1 MSLRSMTGFGRSEGR
16 SNGRGFI
23 VEIRSVNHRY
33 LDVRGRLPKGLS
45 AIEMDLKKLVQPYA
59 KRGRIDLHVLLG
71 PSVDQQ
77 GAVKLDLEAAARHL
91 ERHKALAERLEIEM
105 DCTSTELIQAPGV
118 LSITDTSDV
127 DVLEVEDVKA
137 AIAEALSKLQA
148 MRVREGEQLEM
159 GLLDLIAQSR
169 IQRQS
174 LLGLVEEQTNHHR
187 TKLIERMKD
196 VAVAEDEAMTTRIMM
211 EAGLLAER
219 VDVQEELDRLTAHF
233 DQFEEICSVASDEP
247 VGRRLD
253 FLCQEIVREINTTAS
268 KSQSIDITRVTIEL
282 KTLMERVR
290 EQVQNVE

>member
-16 SNGRGFI
+16 SKGRGFV
-23 VEIRSVNHRY
+23 VEVRSVNHRY
-33 LDVRGRLPKGLS
+33 LDVRGRLPKGLAS
-45 AIEMDLKKLVQPYA
+45 LEMGLKQLVQPYA
-59 KRGRIDLHVLLG
+59 KRGRVDLHVLLAAPTERQDG
-71 PSVDQQ
+71 VH
-77 GAVKLDLEAAARHL
+77 LDIDAAQRHL
-91 ERHKALAERLEIEM
+91 ERHQALAERLGVEM
-105 DCTSTELIQAPGV
+105 KCSSSELMQAPGV
-118 LSITDTSDV
+118 LTVADTGDV
-127 DVLEVEDVKA
+127 DALDIEDVKA
-137 AIAEALSKLQA
+137 VMIEALVKLQE
-148 MRVREGEQLEM
+148 MRIREGEQLESV
-159 GLLDLIAQSR
+159 LRDLVEQSR
-169 IQRQS
+169 TQRES
-174 LLGLVEEQTNHHR
+174 LVGLVEGQTSHHQ

-196 VAVAEDEAMTTRIMM
+196 AGVAEDEATRTRIMM

-233 DQFEEICSVASDEP
+233 DQFEEICSVASAEP

>member
-1 MSLRSMTGFGRSEGR
+1 MTGFGRSEGR